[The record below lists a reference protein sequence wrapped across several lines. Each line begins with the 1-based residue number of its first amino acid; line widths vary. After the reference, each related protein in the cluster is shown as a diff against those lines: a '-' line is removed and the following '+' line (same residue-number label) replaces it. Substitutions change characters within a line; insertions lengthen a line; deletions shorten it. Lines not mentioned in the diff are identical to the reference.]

1 MSRTD
6 TYGIAVRVGLFAFLE
21 LLSLILFGAV
31 LAPWA
36 GTVASAA
43 LSTFL
48 AAAVTNAFSV
58 RIFERLSMVDLG
70 LHWNP
75 SSIRN
80 LSWGLAGGV
89 LAALVVL
96 VPPILAGAA
105 KLVAAP
111 DQPANLRSLIFVSA
125 MLALGVVGEELLFRG
140 YGFQLLLRQIG
151 PFATILP
158 VSVLFAAAH
167 AANLNATPLG
177 LLNTFLWG
185 VILGF
190 AVLRSGDLWLAIGL
204 HFGWNWTLPLFGVN
218 LSGFRMSVSGY
229 VLDWSAGPLWSGG
242 DYGPEASLLTLLMM
256 PILGWGLWRVPV
268 ATQRLPLVSDLE
280 DESAPGEEVTD

>member
-105 KLVAAP
+105 KLVTAP

>member
-6 TYGIAVRVGLFAFLE
+6 RFALAVRVGLFAFLE
-21 LLSLILFGAV
+21 LLSLILFGWL

-48 AAAVTNAFSV
+48 AAAVTNAFTV
-58 RIFERLSMVDLG
+58 RIFERLSLADLG
-70 LHWNP
+70 LAWNP

-80 LSWGLAGGV
+80 LCWGLAGGV
-89 LAALVVL
+89 MAAIVVL
-96 VPPILAGAA
+96 VPPILSGFA
-105 KLVAAP
+105 KLVKAA
-111 DQPANLRSLIFVSA
+111 DQPANLRSLLFVSA

-140 YGFQLLLRQIG
+140 YGFQLLLRHAG

-185 VILGF
+185 VVLGF
-190 AVLRSGDLWLAIGL
+190 AVIRSGDLWLAIGL

-229 VLDWSAGPLWSGG
+229 TLEWSAGPLWSGG
-242 DYGPEASLLTLLMM
+242 DYGPEASLLTLAMM
-256 PILGWGLWRVPV
+256 PVLVTALWLVPV
-268 ATQRLPLVSDLE
+268 ATQRLKLVSDVVQDQVPPLE
-280 DESAPGEEVTD
+280 N

>member
-6 TYGIAVRVGLFAFLE
+6 RFALAVRVGLFAFLE
-21 LLSLILFGAV
+21 LLSLILFGWL

-48 AAAVTNAFSV
+48 AAAVTNAFTV
-58 RIFERLSMVDLG
+58 RIFERLSLADLG
-70 LHWNP
+70 LAWNP

-80 LSWGLAGGV
+80 LCWGLAGGV
-89 LAALVVL
+89 MAAIVVL
-96 VPPILAGAA
+96 VPPVLSGFA
-105 KLVAAP
+105 KLVKAA
-111 DQPANLRSLIFVSA
+111 DQPANLRSLLFVSA

-140 YGFQLLLRQIG
+140 YGFQLLLRHAG

-185 VILGF
+185 VVLGF
-190 AVLRSGDLWLAIGL
+190 AVIRSGDLWLAIGL

-229 VLDWSAGPLWSGG
+229 TLEWSAGPLWSGG
-242 DYGPEASLLTLLMM
+242 DYGPEASLLTLAMM
-256 PILGWGLWRVPV
+256 PVLVTALWLVPV
-268 ATQRLPLVSDLE
+268 ATQRLKLVSDVVQDQVPPLE
-280 DESAPGEEVTD
+280 N

>member
-1 MSRTD
+1 MARAD
-6 TYGIAVRVGLFAFLE
+6 IYGLALRVGLFAFLE
-21 LLSLILFGAV
+21 MLGLILFGWL

-48 AAAVTNAFSV
+48 AAAVTNSFTV
-58 RIFERLSMVDLG
+58 RIFERLSVADLG
-70 LHWNP
+70 LEWNP
-75 SSIRN
+75 SSARN
-80 LSWGLAGGV
+80 LLWGLGSGV
-89 LAALVVL
+89 LAGLVVL
-96 VPPILAGAA
+96 APPILAGAA

-111 DQPANLRSLIFVSA
+111 DQPANLRSFLFVSA

-140 YGFQLLLRQIG
+140 YGFQLLLRNAG

-167 AANLNATPLG
+167 AANLNSSPLG
-177 LLNTFLWG
+177 LFNTFLWG
-185 VILGF
+185 LMLGF

-218 LSGFRMSVSGY
+218 LSGFRLSVSGY
-229 VLDWSAGPLWSGG
+229 VLEWKLGALWSGG
-242 DYGPEASLLTLLMM
+242 DYGPEASVLTLLMM
-256 PILGWGLWRVPV
+256 PLLGYALWRVPIE
-268 ATQRLPLVSDLE
+268 TQRL
-280 DESAPGEEVTD
+280 

>member
-1 MSRTD
+1 MARAD
-6 TYGIAVRVGLFAFLE
+6 IYGLSVRVGLFAFLE
-21 LLSLILFGAV
+21 LLSLILFGWA

-48 AAAVTNAFSV
+48 AAVVTNSFTV
-58 RIFERLSMVDLG
+58 RIFERLSIADLG
-70 LHWNP
+70 LAWNP
-75 SSIRN
+75 SSVRN
-80 LSWGLAGGV
+80 LLWGLGGGV
-89 LAALVVL
+89 LAGLTVL
-96 VPPILAGAA
+96 VPPILAGVA
-105 KLVAAP
+105 KLVPAP
-111 DQPANLRSLIFVSA
+111 DQPANLRSLLFVSA

-140 YGFQLLLRQIG
+140 YGFQLLLRHAG

-167 AANLNATPLG
+167 AANLNASPLG

-185 VILGF
+185 FILGF

-229 VLDWSAGPLWSGG
+229 GLDWRVGPLWSGG

-256 PILGWGLWRVPV
+256 PLLGVALWRVPIE
-268 ATQRLPLVSDLE
+268 TQRLKLVSE
-280 DESAPGEEVTD
+280 PDEAA